1 MCGSEEHASRWTAEE
16 VENSVMPPP
25 PPPPLPR
32 KVIRGPSS
40 PLRFAGGILLYAA
53 LAQLV
58 SRGLDRS
65 CIHSLLFPR
74 GGYAGRGWFEEFCAE
89 LPFIAAGGKRKESF
103 FRDPFSLSLFLGVKN
118 HLTRRVFSAADPF
131 FPLPPGENAGRKRL

>member
-1 MCGSEEHASRWTAEE
+1 MRKYYYYYFFFSRRMCGSEEHASRWTAEE

-65 CIHSLLFPR
+65 RIHSLLFPR
-74 GGYAGRGWFEEFCAE
+74 GEYGGRGWFEEFCAE
-89 LPFIAAGGKRKESF
+89 LPFIAAGGGGGKRKAEGKF
-103 FRDPFSLSLFLGVKN
+103 FFGILF
-118 HLTRRVFSAADPF
+118 HFPSSSA
-131 FPLPPGENAGRKRL
+131 